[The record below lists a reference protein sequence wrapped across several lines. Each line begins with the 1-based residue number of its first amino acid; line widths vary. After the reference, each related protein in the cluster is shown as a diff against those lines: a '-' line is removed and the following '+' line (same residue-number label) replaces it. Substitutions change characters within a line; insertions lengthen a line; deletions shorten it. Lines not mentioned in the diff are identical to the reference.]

1 MRKAHYCKQF
11 LSLNIEDVI
20 QKHRLDWPS
29 LGHEIA
35 LMVTE
40 WGQET
45 GPPSTAVGPASYQV
59 SYHGGLYPI
68 VQGNTENRELKKG
81 KCPMKSSFSSGSH
94 HVASH
99 GALEDLSI
107 TLNEIRNCL

>member
-35 LMVTE
+35 LMVRE

-45 GPPSTAVGPASYQV
+45 GPPP
-59 SYHGGLYPI
+59 L
-68 VQGNTENRELKKG
+68 L
-81 KCPMKSSFSSGSH
+81 
-94 HVASH
+94 
-99 GALEDLSI
+99 
-107 TLNEIRNCL
+107 